1 MKPFNRILARVLG
14 LLAVGAISWY
24 LARPPG
30 GPAQPPPPVSPT
42 GPASPTSPA
51 RPAVPAGEPQ
61 APAARRPADS
71 GSAAAER
78 AFAERAAGR
87 QLLVAGRVQRILADD
102 RNGSP
107 HQRFIMATDRG
118 QTLLVA
124 HNLDLA
130 PRLEGLAVGEE
141 VIVFGEYEWN
151 EQGGVM
157 HWTHDDPRG
166 VHVTG
171 YIEWRGRRYE

>member
-1 MKPFNRILARVLG
+1 MKPFNRMLGRVLG
-14 LLAVGAISWY
+14 LLAVGVISWY

-30 GPAQPPPPVSPT
+30 GPGEPPPPAS
-42 GPASPTSPA
+42 PASPAQPA
-51 RPAVPAGEPQ
+51 APAAE
-61 APAARRPADS
+61 PAARRPADS
-71 GSAAAER
+71 GGAAAER
-78 AFAERAAGR
+78 AFAERAEGR
-87 QLLVAGRVQRILADD
+87 QLLVAGRVQRTLADD
-102 RNGSP
+102 RDESP
-107 HQRFIMATDRG
+107 HQRFIMTTDRG

-141 VIVFGEYEWN
+141 VVVFGEYEWN